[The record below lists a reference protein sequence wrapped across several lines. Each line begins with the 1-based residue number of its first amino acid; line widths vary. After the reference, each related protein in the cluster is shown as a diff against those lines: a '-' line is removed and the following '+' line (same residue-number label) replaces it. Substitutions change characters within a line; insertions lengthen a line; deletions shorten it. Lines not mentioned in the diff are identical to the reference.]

1 MKHRKNFLFY
11 LYNPRKLSYFA
22 AMNQNENTM
31 KKLFLFFTLLLFTF
45 GRIYSE
51 NSRFYDS
58 GQLSCN
64 LISAICQD
72 ARGFIWIG
80 TEYGLNKF
88 DGVQFTQYLNRENDA
103 NTLLGN
109 IVRKLYLDRNH
120 CLWIGCSNGVQYYLP
135 EKDAFCTI
143 PFEDNMTPNVTD
155 ITQLQNGEI
164 WIATSGRGIFKI
176 DRDKNK
182 VVALDDINNI
192 CGTHLVNHIYEDRFN
207 RIWISTDRQGII
219 CLDSSGKKIAAY
231 GASDLSET
239 SANMILE
246 DKEGTLFVTSGGAVF
261 MFEEVSGR
269 FIPVKS
275 KDGQG
280 VDVREMTLTKEGIIY
295 LSTYGKGI
303 YSIHK
308 EERVLA
314 PLENI
319 HSPFLNMNTAKVV
332 AMIEDSNQNLW
343 VGCFQKGV
351 MMIPNRPT
359 AFGFW
364 NLPEKEYE
372 MGGTITC
379 VYRDSQGF
387 VWGGLENGGLYKFN
401 AKGEVVEH
409 IATTQ
414 TVISIYEDSNHVFW
428 IGTYYNGLAR
438 LDARAGECSFLPQ
451 FGKYRIKSLVEDSR
465 KNLYVSMF
473 GEGLKGY
480 HLPTGTMWELAEK
493 TPESRNLMKNRWV
506 NVLLCDSKDMIWI
519 GHYKGISCYDAR
531 NDCFLE
537 VKGDS
542 VLNTRVCYSLLE
554 DHKGNIW
561 MGTNNGLYMW
571 NRISASFTSYSTDD
585 GLSNNVICG
594 LAEDKEGN
602 IWCSTFK
609 GINQIKVSESRIIN
623 YYTGNGLID
632 KEYSR
637 GVYFHDKEDY
647 VYFGGNSGI
656 TRFAPAMIT
665 PKEFHQEV
673 MITNMYLGNQPIT
686 SGTLSG
692 GEKVIEGILMD
703 AKEFRLSHEDNT
715 FTFEFSTMDFREP
728 ENIHYEYRLKE
739 LSAAWNITLPGVNR
753 ITYSH
758 LSPGNYTLE
767 IRACENG
774 TYTPIKRVGI
784 HIDPPWYQST
794 VAYICYFL
802 FLFALGVQ
810 VYYLLKRKQR
820 EEINEAKLKFF
831 INISHEIRSP
841 MTLIISPLES
851 LLRREYDEATTKAL
865 RSMYKNAN
873 RIVSL
878 INQLLDIRKI
888 DKGQMQIRCSET
900 DMVGFV
906 NDLFQT
912 FDYQAERRGI
922 QFTFEHSM
930 NELPVWIDRNNFD
943 KVLVNLFSNAFKYTP
958 DGGEIAVYLST
969 GVNKRESGALRN
981 YAEIMIMD
989 TGQGIDE
996 GKLEKI
1002 FERFYQASEDL
1013 ASAPIGFGIG
1023 LNLSRLLVDLHHGTI
1038 VASNRKDERGSCFTI
1053 RIPLGNSH
1061 LKKEEI
1067 QEQSPGDRIILQDRS
1082 YAYEPEEPER
1092 KKIGRS
1098 KTNYKVLV
1106 VDDDEEVREFLYAE
1120 LGSVY
1125 RVIMAKNGAEGLQ
1138 LALAQSPDLIVS
1150 DVVMPEMDGFTLL
1163 KKLKG
1168 NSNTSHIP
1176 VILLTSKTE
1185 HVDRIQGLDKGAD
1198 AYLTKPFIMEELSM
1212 MIANLIANRLL
1223 LKGKFSG
1230 AQDQEDKVKTVEMKS
1245 SDEVLME
1252 RVMKVVNG
1260 HLDNSDLN
1268 VEMLAEQVGLSRVQL
1283 HRKLKELTGI
1293 PASEFIRNIRL
1304 KQAALLLKDKK
1315 MNISQVA
1322 YAVGFTNHTHFSTA
1336 FKKFYGVS
1344 PTDYIARF
1352 GEENPGII
1360 YT

>member
-1 MKHRKNFLFY
+1 
-11 LYNPRKLSYFA
+11 
-22 AMNQNENTM
+22 M
-31 KKLFLFFTLLLFTF
+31 KKLFLFFILLSFTI
-45 GRIYSE
+45 GQGYSE

-64 LISAICQD
+64 LISTICQD

-88 DGVQFTQYLNRENDA
+88 DGVQFTQYLNRENDV
-103 NTLLGN
+103 NSLLGN
-109 IVRKLYLDRNH
+109 TVNKLYVDRDH
-120 CLWIGCSNGVQYYLP
+120 CLWVGCNKGVQYYLQ
-135 EKDAFCTI
+135 EKDEFCTV
-143 PFEDNMTPNVTD
+143 PFEENLIPNVTD

-176 DRDKNK
+176 DREKNK
-182 VVALDDINNI
+182 VSALDEINKI
-192 CGTHLVNHIYEDRFN
+192 CVTHLINHIYEDRFN
-207 RIWISTDRQGII
+207 RIWICTERQGII
-219 CLDSSGKKIAAY
+219 CLDSSGKKIANY
-231 GASDLSET
+231 SVPDLPET

-246 DKEGTLFVTSGGAVF
+246 DKEGTLFAASAGAVF
-261 MFEEVSGR
+261 MFDEVSGK
-269 FIPVKS
+269 FIPVRS
-275 KDGQG
+275 RDGRG
-280 VDVREMTLTKEGIIY
+280 VDVREMTLTKEGDIY
-295 LSTYGKGI
+295 LSTYGKGV
-303 YSIHK
+303 YSINK

-314 PLENI
+314 PVENI

-332 AMIEDSNQNLW
+332 AMSEDSNQNLW
-343 VGCFQKGV
+343 IGCFQKGV
-351 MMIPNRPT
+351 LMIPNRPM

-364 NLPEKEYE
+364 NLSEKKYE
-372 MGGTITC
+372 MGGTVTC
-379 VYRDSQGF
+379 VYRDTQGF
-387 VWGGLENGGLYKFN
+387 VWGGLENGGLCKFN
-401 AKGEVVEH
+401 DKGEVVDH
-409 IATTQ
+409 IVTSQ
-414 TVISIYEDSNHVFW
+414 TVISICEDSDHTFW

-438 LDARAGECSFLPQ
+438 LDTRKGECRFFPQ

-465 KNLYVSMF
+465 KNLYVAVF
-473 GEGLKGY
+473 GEGVKCY

-493 TPESRNLMKNRWV
+493 VPESRTLMKNRWV

-519 GHYKGISCYDAR
+519 GHYKGVSCYDAR

-542 VLNTRVCYSLLE
+542 VLSTRVCYSLLE

-561 MGTNNGLYMW
+561 IGTNNGLYMW
-571 NRISASFTSYSTDD
+571 HRTNSSFIHYSTDD

-609 GINQIKVSESRIIN
+609 GINQIKVSAGRIIN

-632 KEYSR
+632 KEYLR
-637 GVYFHDKEDY
+637 GVYFHDKEDH

-656 TRFAPAMIT
+656 TRFSPAMIT

-673 MITNMYLGNQPIT
+673 MITNMYLGNHPVT
-686 SGTLSG
+686 SVTLSG

-703 AKEFRLSHEDNT
+703 AKDFRLSHEDNT

-739 LSAAWNITLPGVNR
+739 LSASWNVTLPGVNR

-758 LSPGNYTLE
+758 LSPGNYTME
-767 IRACENG
+767 VRACENG
-774 TYTPIKRVGI
+774 TYTPVKQVGI

-794 VAYICYFL
+794 LAYVCYFL
-802 FLFALGVQ
+802 LFLALGVQ
-810 VYYLLKRKQR
+810 VYYLLKRKRR

-841 MTLIISPLES
+841 MTLIISPLET
-851 LLRREYDEATTKAL
+851 LLRGEYDEPTTKAL

-873 RIVSL
+873 RIIGL

-900 DMVGFV
+900 DMVGFI

-922 QFTFEHSM
+922 RFTFEHSM
-930 NELPVWIDRNNFD
+930 KELPVWIDRNNFD

-958 DGGEIAVYLST
+958 DGGEITVDLST

-996 GKLEKI
+996 SKLEKI
-1002 FERFYQASEDL
+1002 FERFYQASADL
-1013 ASAPIGFGIG
+1013 ANAPIGFGIG
-1023 LNLSRLLVDLHHGTI
+1023 LNLCRLLVDLHHGTI
-1038 VASNRKDERGSCFTI
+1038 VASNRKGEKGSCFII
-1053 RIPLGNSH
+1053 RIPLDNSH

-1067 QEQSPGDRIILQDRS
+1067 VEQGSVDRKVLQSPVCI
-1082 YAYEPEEPER
+1082 YESEEVAKR
-1092 KKIGRS
+1092 KAGRS
-1098 KTNYKVLV
+1098 RTNYKVLI
-1106 VDDDEEVREFLYAE
+1106 VDDDEEVREFLSAE
-1120 LGSVY
+1120 LGVTY
-1125 RVIMAKNGAEGLQ
+1125 KVVIAKNGAEGLQ
-1138 LALAQSPDLIVS
+1138 LALAQCPDLIVS

-1168 NSNTSHIP
+1168 NGNTSHIP
-1176 VILLTSKTE
+1176 VVLLTSKTE
-1185 HVDRIQGLDKGAD
+1185 HLDRIQGLDKGAD
-1198 AYLTKPFIMEELSM
+1198 AYLTKPFIMEELSTV
-1212 MIANLIANRLL
+1212 IASLIANRLL

-1230 AQDQEDKVKTVEMKS
+1230 AQDQEDKVKSVEMKS
-1245 SDEVLME
+1245 SDEILME
-1252 RVMKVVNG
+1252 RVMKVINEN
-1260 HLDNSDLN
+1260 LDNSDLS

-1293 PASEFIRNIRL
+1293 PTSEFIRNIRL

-1344 PTDYIARF
+1344 PTDYIA
-1352 GEENPGII
+1352 ESQI
-1360 YT
+1360 